1 MKTKIA
7 PSKFSELLGLEN
19 YPNFSKNGSIKG
31 MKELYYGKNAKLI
44 KCGNYIYNVSSTP
57 ELYDNLDNIINELEN
72 FENDNCKIRFD
83 IYFQYNG
90 KTSAEWGGDRLTNV
104 VRRLSTL
111 LFFFAGELGEAY
123 RDKNATEY
131 NRKSAFSKK
140 EMELMKSGT
149 SGVAAKSEATVFVDH
164 LLNLEQ
170 TADALYKQ
178 TNLFYETANTVLEA
192 MRQQVSTLKT
202 EKSLEIKGG
211 LQGA

>member
-1 MKTKIA
+1 MTQEKTTIQQIEVIMHWYYK
-7 PSKFSELLGLEN
+7 LETD
-19 YPNFSKNGSIKG
+19 FKD
-31 MKELYYGKNAKLI
+31 
-44 KCGNYIYNVSSTP
+44 V
-57 ELYDNLDNIINELEN
+57 
-72 FENDNCKIRFD
+72 
-83 IYFQYNG
+83 
-90 KTSAEWGGDRLTNV
+90 DRLTNV

-170 TADALYKQ
+170 SSSQSIHTTRTQCLY
-178 TNLFYETANTVLEA
+178 
-192 MRQQVSTLKT
+192 QVSNWCTSHPT
-202 EKSLEIKGG
+202 TTCRQS
-211 LQGA
+211 

>member
-1 MKTKIA
+1 MTHEKTTIQQIEAIIHWYYK
-7 PSKFSELLGLEN
+7 LGTD
-19 YPNFSKNGSIKG
+19 FKD
-31 MKELYYGKNAKLI
+31 
-44 KCGNYIYNVSSTP
+44 V
-57 ELYDNLDNIINELEN
+57 
-72 FENDNCKIRFD
+72 
-83 IYFQYNG
+83 
-90 KTSAEWGGDRLTNV
+90 DRLTNV
-104 VRRLSTL
+104 VRRLPTL

-140 EMELMKSGT
+140 EMELIKSGT

-178 TNLFYETANTVLEA
+178 TNLFYETANAVLEA

-211 LQGA
+211 LQGAWKPDSQPLKNFFTTFLKPPTKKVGGFFVYCINVITFVTPIQ

>member
-1 MKTKIA
+1 MTQEKTTIQQIEVIMHWYYK
-7 PSKFSELLGLEN
+7 LETD
-19 YPNFSKNGSIKG
+19 FKD
-31 MKELYYGKNAKLI
+31 
-44 KCGNYIYNVSSTP
+44 V
-57 ELYDNLDNIINELEN
+57 
-72 FENDNCKIRFD
+72 
-83 IYFQYNG
+83 
-90 KTSAEWGGDRLTNV
+90 DRLTNV

-178 TNLFYETANTVLEA
+178 TNLFYETANAVLEA